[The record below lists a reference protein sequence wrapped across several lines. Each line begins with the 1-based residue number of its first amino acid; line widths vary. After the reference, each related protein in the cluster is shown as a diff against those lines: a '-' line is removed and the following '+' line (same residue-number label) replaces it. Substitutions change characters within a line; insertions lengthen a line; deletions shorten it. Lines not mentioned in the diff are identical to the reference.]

1 MMTERDTMKEI
12 GQIRRT
18 RRINLVVFAAILIVL
33 NVLGTGLFLRIDL
46 TGRRIYSLSRASRD
60 VVRSLNDRLTIK
72 AYFSNDLPAQFAA
85 NARYIRDKLADYKAY
100 ARGMVH
106 YEFTDPAG
114 DETLQQEALQYGIQ
128 PVAVQVVERD
138 KMEVK
143 QIYMALAFIYEG
155 RSESIPLVQDINGL
169 EYDLTT
175 TIRRVS
181 LTELPVIGFLSGHGM
196 ATPEAGLSHWRDQL
210 EQHYQ
215 VRTVSLDSFK
225 TVPPDVT
232 TLVLVGPT
240 SGLSPWE
247 RYAVDQFIM
256 NGGRTA
262 WLLDVVSAD
271 LQQAQQGLAEPLELG
286 MDAWLAHYGIR
297 VRTALVMDSE
307 STMIRVSQRQGLFQ
321 VQSMIPYPFFPQV
334 RRFDRDLPLVKDL
347 TPVTFFYVSP
357 VESDLA
363 VPDSV
368 KATVSDT
375 VNVWP
380 FTNPE
385 LTVLPIAFTSENSSL
400 QEGFF
405 FIQPNPMMGRAGFQG
420 GPYPVAAV
428 VSGNF
433 RSAFG
438 SPPAVPDSVILAPQ
452 VTGPVEN
459 RLVVFGDATFA
470 TDDYVGATEGN
481 MQLLRN
487 LADWLGQDEA
497 LIGIRSKEV
506 DYRPLKEISN
516 AARAFVKWF
525 NILVPPIL
533 AVLAGLFWWRHR
545 RRRNTARLA
554 AFAAHKE

>member
-1 MMTERDTMKEI
+1 MTERDTRKDI
-12 GQIRRT
+12 ALVRRT
-18 RRINLVVFAAILIVL
+18 RRINLAVFAAILVVL
-33 NVLGTGLFLRIDL
+33 NVLGTGLFLRLDL

-72 AYFSNDLPAQFAA
+72 AYYSNDLPAQYAA
-85 NARYIRDKLADYKAY
+85 NARYVRDKLADYKAY
-100 ARGMVH
+100 ARGMIH

-128 PVAVQVVERD
+128 PVMVQAVERD

-143 QIYMALAFIYEG
+143 QIYMALAFVYEG
-155 RSESIPLVQDINGL
+155 RSEAIPLVQDIDGL
-169 EYDLTT
+169 EYDITT

-181 LTELPVIGFLSGHGM
+181 RTELPVIGFLSGHGM
-196 ATPEAGLSHWRDQL
+196 ATPEEGLSHWKEQL
-210 EQHYQ
+210 SQHYQ
-215 VRTVSLDSFK
+215 VRTLSLDGFQ

-232 TLVLVGPT
+232 TLMLVGPT

-247 RYAVDQFIM
+247 RYAVDQFIL
-256 NGGRTA
+256 NGGKTA
-262 WLLDVVSAD
+262 WLLDAVAAD
-271 LQQAQQGLAEPLELG
+271 LQRSQEGMAEPLDLG

-297 VRTALVMDSE
+297 LRTALVMDTE

-321 VQSMIPYPFFPQV
+321 IQSMIPYPFFPRV
-334 RRFDRDLPLVKDL
+334 SRFDRDLTLVKDL
-347 TPVTFFYVSP
+347 PDVTFIYVSP
-357 VESDLA
+357 VETDLA
-363 VPDSV
+363 VPDSI
-368 KATVSDT
+368 KATASDT

-380 FTNPE
+380 FTPPE
-385 LTVLPIAFTSENSSL
+385 LTVQPIAFSSENSSL

-405 FIQPNPMMGRAGFQG
+405 FIAPNPMMGRAGFQG
-420 GPYPVAAV
+420 GPYPLAAV

-433 RSAFG
+433 RSAF
-438 SPPAVPDSVILAPQ
+438 STPPAVPDSISLAPQ

-470 TDDYVGATEGN
+470 TDEYVGATEGN
-481 MQLLRN
+481 MQLLLN

-506 DYRPLKEISN
+506 DYRPLKELSD

-525 NILVPPIL
+525 DILVPPLL
-533 AVLAGLFWWRHR
+533 AVLAGLFWWRYR
-545 RRRNTARLA
+545 RRRNEARLA
-554 AFAAHKE
+554 AFATHKE

>member
-1 MMTERDTMKEI
+1 MTERDTRKNI
-12 GQIRRT
+12 AQVRRT
-18 RRINLVVFAAILIVL
+18 RRINLAVFAAILVVL
-33 NVLGTGLFLRIDL
+33 NVLGTGVFLRLDL
-46 TGRRIYSLSRASRD
+46 TGRRIYSLSRASRE

-85 NARYIRDKLADYKAY
+85 NSRYLRDMLADYKAY
-100 ARGMVH
+100 ARGMIH

-114 DETLQQEALQYGIQ
+114 DETIQQEALQYGIQ

-155 RSESIPLVQDINGL
+155 RSETIPLVQEIDGL
-169 EYDLTT
+169 EYDITT

-181 LTELPVIGFLSGHGM
+181 RTELPVIGFLSGHGM
-196 ATPEAGLSHWRDQL
+196 ATPEEGLSRWKEQL

-215 VRTVSLDSFK
+215 VRSVSLDGFQ
-225 TVPPDVT
+225 TVPPDVA
-232 TLVLVGPT
+232 TLMLVGPT
-240 SGLSPWE
+240 TGLSPWE
-247 RYAVDQFIM
+247 RYAVDQFIL
-256 NGGRTA
+256 NGGKTA
-262 WLLDVVSAD
+262 WLLDAVNAD
-271 LQQAQQGLAEPLELG
+271 LQRSQEGMAEPMDLG

-297 VRTALVMDSE
+297 LRTALVMDTE

-321 VQSMIPYPFFPQV
+321 LQSMIPYPFFPQV
-334 RRFDRDLPLVKDL
+334 SRFDRDLPLVKDL
-347 TPVTFFYVSP
+347 PPVTFFYASP
-357 VESDLA
+357 VETDLA
-363 VPDSV
+363 VPDSI
-368 KATVSDT
+368 KATASDT

-380 FTNPE
+380 FTTPE
-385 LTVLPIAFTSENSSL
+385 LTVQSIAFSSENSSL

-405 FIQPNPMMGRAGFQG
+405 FVQPNPMMGRAAFQG
-420 GPYPVAAV
+420 GPYPLAAV
-428 VSGNF
+428 VSGTF
-433 RSAFG
+433 RSAF
-438 SPPAVPDSVILAPQ
+438 SAPPAVPDSVSLAPQ

-481 MQLLRN
+481 MQLLLN

-506 DYRPLKEISN
+506 DYRPLKEISD

-533 AVLAGLFWWRHR
+533 AVLAGLVWWRYR
-545 RRRNTARLA
+545 RRRNKARLA
-554 AFAAHKE
+554 AFATQKE